1 MCQCKNIIFEKY
13 DFLIKNTPLKYIN
26 FSPCISSSLYK
37 IHFYILSPL
46 IEHTFSTALFPYYWR
61 IFFSVQ
67 LGDITVHPL
76 KFKQIQT
83 HSLFLSKT
91 KTCKNINT
99 QERAQSQVVTR
110 QMEPQQQMVTKTKE
124 V

>member
-1 MCQCKNIIFEKY
+1 MHLIFTVQ
-13 DFLIKNTPLKYIN
+13 NTLLHFKSIN
-26 FSPCISSSLYK
+26 RT
-37 IHFYILSPL
+37 
-46 IEHTFSTALFPYYWR
+46 HTFSTALFPYYWR

-67 LGDITVHPL
+67 LRDITVHPL